1 MYGILPAITRWV
13 DDGRTSLAGIST
25 EDILAA
31 FPDDPSRR
39 HTMLL
44 GFRSL
49 FTILRGRKQVFTD
62 PTNAIPLRGPRRN
75 TPLPMEPTAIRDAL
89 VNPDPAIALAVS
101 LVAFHALT
109 GQQVQ
114 HIQLTD
120 IIDGRLRMPDG
131 RFIPLAKPVR
141 VRLSA
146 WLDHRAQRWPET
158 KNPYLLVTVQTARP
172 VSRRPAGTSPGRRPA

>member
-1 MYGILPAITRWV
+1 VPSFTNLSERKTLALPEPIRSHLDLWRDLTVDGFNTPPRRQPRDTRTVKGQMYGILPAITRWV

-31 FPDDPSRR
+31 LPDDPSRR

-89 VNPDPAIALAVS
+89 VNPDPRSEEHTSELQS
-101 LVAFHALT
+101 RFDLVC
-109 GQQVQ
+109 
-114 HIQLTD
+114 
-120 IIDGRLRMPDG
+120 RL
-131 RFIPLAKPVR
+131 
-141 VRLSA
+141 
-146 WLDHRAQRWPET
+146 
-158 KNPYLLVTVQTARP
+158 
-172 VSRRPAGTSPGRRPA
+172 